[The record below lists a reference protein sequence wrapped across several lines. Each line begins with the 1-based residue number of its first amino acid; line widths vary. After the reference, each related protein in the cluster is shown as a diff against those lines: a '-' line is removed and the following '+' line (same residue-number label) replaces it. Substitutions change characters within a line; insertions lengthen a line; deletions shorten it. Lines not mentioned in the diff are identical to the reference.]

1 MNFGDV
7 ILSFLPRF
15 ALGLSVNFSIAL
27 SALALGLMLGL
38 PLAAARRGPRWL
50 ASPAGA
56 VLGLLRAAPTFVLI
70 FFLLNAVPGPWTIG
84 PWTGSI
90 TPWAS
95 VVIAL
100 GCYAT
105 AYVCDNTIE
114 ALAQRQ
120 QGHGGA
126 MGLLVTSLVRALF
139 VMVLS
144 SGFAA
149 TVGVGEAV
157 SATMR
162 TLERLPALSDKLLLV
177 ALVMTLMTVTFQ
189 LIYALV
195 GRVRD
200 GLQRRAPTIDAGR

>member
-1 MNFGDV
+1 MTFSEV
-7 ILSFLPRF
+7 ILDFLPRF
-15 ALGLSVNFSIAL
+15 VQGLSVNFSIAL
-27 SALALGLMLGL
+27 SALALGLMVGL
-38 PLAAARRGPRWL
+38 PLTGIMRGPRWL
-50 ASPAGA
+50 ATPAGA

-70 FFLLNAVPGPWTIG
+70 FFLLNAMPGPWTIG
-84 PWTGSI
+84 AWTGFI

-105 AYVCDNTIE
+105 AYVCDNTTE
-114 ALAQRQ
+114 ALDQRR

-126 MGLLVTSLVRALF
+126 IGLLVASLVRALF

-149 TVGVGEAV
+149 TVGVAEAV

-162 TLERLPALSDKLLLV
+162 ALERLPALSDKLMLV
-177 ALVMTLMTVTFQ
+177 AVVMTLMTITFQ
-189 LIYALV
+189 AIYAVV
-195 GRVRD
+195 GRVRQ
-200 GLQRRAPTIDAGR
+200 GLQQRARPRLPD